1 MNTVNNINMQDVKKL
16 MNIPFAVIITSII
29 IIIITINTN
38 DKNGLSGLLGG
49 YTGLLVG
56 LLFIVILNLIQMM
69 NLRMKNH

>member
-38 DKNGLSGLLGG
+38 DKNCLSGLLGG
-49 YTGLLVG
+49 
-56 LLFIVILNLIQMM
+56 
-69 NLRMKNH
+69 